1 MKKLLV
7 LFTAICLVLCLAA
20 CGEGS
25 GTAVNTDPAET
36 SSVAET
42 TPAVTESTASFVV
55 KVTDKDGNALKGVML
70 QICKDTCIPMMTD
83 DNGVASFNIEVTDE
97 HKLSVLSC
105 PEGYVYNGEA
115 EVYLEDG
122 MTEFTVELDAQ

>member
-7 LFTAICLVLCLAA
+7 LFTALCLVLCLAA
-20 CGEGS
+20 CGEGA
-25 GTAVNTDPAET
+25 GTAVNTGPAET

-42 TPAVTESTASFVV
+42 TPAVTDSTASFEV
-55 KVTDKDGNALKGVML
+55 KVVDKDGKAVQGVML

-83 DNGVASFNIEVTDE
+83 ENGVASFNIEVTDE

-105 PEGYVYNGEA
+105 PEGYVYSGEA

-122 MTEFTVELDAQ
+122 LAEYTVELDAR